1 MRIERNDKQGA
12 WNKEGRIHFYGA
24 ISKLENVFK
33 DLYDHSSRGVG
44 LVTKRIDSNG
54 YILSLINDYSFK
66 LCPRK
71 GYTTAD
77 VFPPNDNSVVRLL
90 EQYLLYMNLPD
101 NVIDECLNCF
111 DDGFDF

>member
-1 MRIERNDKQGA
+1 M
-12 WNKEGRIHFYGA
+12 
-24 ISKLENVFK
+24 K

-44 LVTKRIDSNG
+44 RVTKRIDSNG
-54 YILSLINDYSFK
+54 YILSLINDYGFK
-66 LCPRK
+66 LCPRT

-77 VFPPNDNSVVRLL
+77 VFPPNDNSVAGLL
-90 EQYLLYMNLPD
+90 EQYLLDMNLPD